1 MAILEAMG
9 RGVPVIA
16 ARLGGIPEVVEDGKS
31 GLLFEPGNP
40 DDLRKKIRYLWERPE
55 ESKKMG
61 RIAIKKVAGNYTSD
75 IYYQRL
81 MEIYSHVG
89 AV

>member
-1 MAILEAMG
+1 
-9 RGVPVIA
+9 
-16 ARLGGIPEVVEDGKS
+16 
-31 GLLFEPGNP
+31 
-40 DDLRKKIRYLWERPE
+40 
-55 ESKKMG
+55 MG